1 MNKNRAVVALIVIV
15 FVIVISMLYVIFT
28 SNRRGIEE
36 APDVQTAF
44 EEGDTFD
51 IDNDIN
57 ERAENELNESEIK
70 SDNLTEQTEIKQ
82 NNVKNNSQKTKTI
95 SKKNAIVT
103 NSPKTG
109 PGSMATVLAVVL
121 GTISAGAVYKRG
133 T

>member
-1 MNKNRAVVALIVIV
+1 MNKNRAVVALVVIV
-15 FVIVISMLYVIFT
+15 FVVVISMLYVIFT

-36 APDVQTAF
+36 VSDVQTAF

-82 NNVKNNSQKTKTI
+82 NNVKNNLQKTKAI
-95 SKKNAIVT
+95 SEKNAIVT

-109 PGSMATVLAVVL
+109 PGSMTAVLAVVL
-121 GTISAGAVYKRG
+121 GTISAGAVYRREM
-133 T
+133 